1 MESGDGTLSATEF
14 RVAACAFSELWKRFN
29 SSCPQWSWIPSP
41 KRSWVHDHNTE
52 GYLSLENMIPPRLFQ
67 KYDVM
72 EEEDGSSA
80 EEDDFIDTAK
90 LVRNHDPEV
99 HHYNFHIVYSLSYR
113 VPVLYFHAYCSD
125 GQPLAL
131 EDIEKDIPVNSAQLL
146 TKSKWTFLTQEEH
159 PILNR
164 PWYTL
169 HPCGTMEWMKLL
181 LGNKTCI
188 DKDGLPVDKYLVS
201 WFSVVGQIFGLKI
214 PFEMV

>member
-14 RVAACAFSELWKRFN
+14 RVAACAFSELWKTFN
-29 SSCPQWSWIPSP
+29 SSLPQWSWVPSL
-41 KRSWVHDHNTE
+41 KRSCVHYQNED
-52 GYLSLENMIPPRLFQ
+52 
-67 KYDVM
+67 DVM
-72 EEEDGSSA
+72 EEVECSSA

-90 LVRNHDPEV
+90 LVRNQDSGA

-113 VPVLYFHAYCSD
+113 VPVLYFRAYCSD

-131 EDIEKDIPVNSAQLL
+131 KDIEKDIPVNSVQLL

-159 PILNR
+159 PILHL

-169 HPCGTMEWMKLL
+169 HPCGTVEWMRLL

-188 DKDGLPVDKYLVS
+188 DQGGLPIDKYLVS
-201 WFSVVGQIFGLKI
+201 WFSVVGQVFGLKI
-214 PFEMV
+214 PLEMV

>member
-1 MESGDGTLSATEF
+1 MECGDGTLSATEF
-14 RVAACAFSELWKRFN
+14 RDAACAFSELWKRFN
-29 SSCPQWSWIPSP
+29 SSLPPWSWVPSP
-41 KRSWVHDHNTE
+41 KRSSVHYQKME
-52 GYLSLENMIPPRLFQ
+52 GYLSLENVILPWLFV
-67 KYDVM
+67 KDDVM
-72 EEEDGSSA
+72 EEECHSA

-90 LVRNHDPEV
+90 LIRNHDSAV
-99 HHYNFHIVYSLSYR
+99 HHYDFHIVYSLSYR
-113 VPVLYFHAYCSD
+113 VPVLYFRAYCSD

-159 PILNR
+159 PIMNR
-164 PWYTL
+164 PWCTL

-188 DKDGLPVDKYLVS
+188 DQGGLPVDKYLVS
-201 WFSVVGQIFGLKI
+201 WFSVVGQVFGLKI